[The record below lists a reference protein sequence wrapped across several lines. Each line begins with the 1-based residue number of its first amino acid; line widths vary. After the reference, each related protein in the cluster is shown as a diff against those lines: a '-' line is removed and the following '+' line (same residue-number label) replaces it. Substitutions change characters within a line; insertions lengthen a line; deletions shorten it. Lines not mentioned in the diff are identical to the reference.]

1 MSEHARLS
9 PSASERW
16 LVCSVAP
23 VREEAFPDT
32 TNDAAE
38 WGTAAHAMA
47 EFCLTNEMDAVN
59 APDAESWSK
68 YDSQEMR
75 ECVQHYLDF
84 VRSKLTPTSTLFVEQ
99 RLAILPEFD
108 IFGTA
113 DAVIVDGHTLHVL
126 DLKGG
131 KGVLVEADDNSQL
144 SLYGWGA
151 LDSLSWLASE
161 NIQFIEVSIVQPRR
175 ANVVS
180 KTFTAAELVAW
191 MDANRERAGRA
202 YKALATDPATPGAH
216 CRWCRARNVCKERA
230 EYNLATA
237 GLDFSDECSP
247 LDPSQLTEEQLVSI
261 FLRLPALEK
270 WIKDVESHVATLAH
284 DHKVTGLKWVSGR
297 AMRRIADPVRVCTV
311 LREAGIEPMA
321 EPKLLGIG
329 EIERLV
335 KEKGLKVSTLL
346 GKAIEVVAS
355 KPVLVSE
362 EDKRPEY
369 VPAAHDFAEE
379 LAQ

>member
-1 MSEHARLS
+1 MSEHAKLS

-16 LVCSVAP
+16 LICAVAP
-23 VREEAFPDT
+23 VREQAFPDT

-297 AMRRIADPVRVCTV
+297 LTRKVVDMVRAVCI
-311 LREAGIEPMA
+311 LRGVGIEPMA
-321 EPKLLGIG
+321 EPKMLGIT
-329 EIERLV
+329 EIEKMV
-335 KEKGLKVSTLL
+335 KAKGLKVGELL
-346 GKAIEVVAS
+346 GSALEVVAGN
-355 KPVLVSE
+355 PVLVSE
-362 EDKRPEY
+362 EDKRPEFI
-369 VPAAHDFAEE
+369 PAAHDFAEE
-379 LAQ
+379 FGQ

>member
-1 MSEHARLS
+1 MSEHAKLS

-16 LVCSVAP
+16 LICAVAP
-23 VREEAFPDT
+23 VREQAFPDT

-297 AMRRIADPVRVCTV
+297 LTRKVVDMVRAVCI
-311 LREAGIEPMA
+311 LRGVGIEPMA
-321 EPKLLGIG
+321 EPKMLGITELEKRAKG
-329 EIERLV
+329 
-335 KEKGLKVSTLL
+335 KGLKIDDLL
-346 GKAIEVVAS
+346 EGCIEKERSA
-355 KPVLVSE
+355 PVLVPE
-362 EDKRPEY
+362 ADKRAAISPEQN
-369 VPAAHDFAEE
+369 AADAFKNA
-379 LAQ
+379 